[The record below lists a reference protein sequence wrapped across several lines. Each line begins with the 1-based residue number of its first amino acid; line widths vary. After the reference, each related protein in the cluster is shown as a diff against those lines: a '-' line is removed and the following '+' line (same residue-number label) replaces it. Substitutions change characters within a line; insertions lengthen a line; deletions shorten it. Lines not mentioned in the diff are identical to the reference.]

1 MNIPSSSIS
10 TTGHLKFAELM
21 KEGFIQHIW
30 SNTKGLSQRLGVC
43 TTTRWPYKATN
54 QRQVIHLLVSFFVK
68 KSDATEHPHGYEKK
82 RAPLCRCV
90 FFFGNMFSTQFFLT
104 ETDLKVPFWKMYF
117 LKKHPTF
124 WNPMFLQTKIQVVI
138 FLCLDVDRK
147 DFTYQ
152 PFT

>member
-90 FFFGNMFSTQFFLT
+90 FFWKYVFHAIFSHRNGFESSILENVFFKKTSNLLESNVSSDKNSSGDISLFGCRS
-104 ETDLKVPFWKMYF
+104 
-117 LKKHPTF
+117 
-124 WNPMFLQTKIQVVI
+124 
-138 FLCLDVDRK
+138 
-147 DFTYQ
+147 
-152 PFT
+152 